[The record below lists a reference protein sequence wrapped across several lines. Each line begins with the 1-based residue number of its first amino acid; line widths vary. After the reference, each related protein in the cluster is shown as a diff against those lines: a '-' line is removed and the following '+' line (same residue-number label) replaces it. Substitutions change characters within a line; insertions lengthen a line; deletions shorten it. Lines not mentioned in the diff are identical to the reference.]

1 MNRSDERFC
10 RIDDF
15 SRKPKRFGNARI
27 KLSVDCV
34 VGRIIFAGIAKDDTD
49 LAFSH
54 NADVLHANFGA
65 HRDSHVVTD
74 SHHNKNAM
82 PRQIN
87 IFDFT
92 ELYTVD
98 FNRVVQS
105 QGADLRKSQIIG
117 VKNFTGI
124 LVVQKEQAKNQN
136 DNGEQDNK
144 ADSEI

>member
-1 MNRSDERFC
+1 MNKQQDKNRKNKDGNREGGAKSFVKSLKSEKNRAVLARLAKLIARYRGLLILSIALAAISVVLQLYVPILFGDAIDE
-10 RIDDF
+10 
-15 SRKPKRFGNARI
+15 
-27 KLSVDCV
+27 L
-34 VGRIIFAGIAKDDTD
+34 IAK
-49 LAFSH
+49 
-54 NADVLHANFGA
+54 NA
-65 HRDSHVVTD
+65 
-74 SHHNKNAM
+74 
-82 PRQIN
+82 
-87 IFDFT
+87 
-92 ELYTVD
+92 VD